1 MNNIYDDSMSFREDG
16 SLDLNKMSFMDDGSL
31 NLNMIYADSQGLKR
45 LDGTIIKDFKYR
57 DLYDKNNKIKL
68 NILVYDELCR
78 RYDAYAA
85 NSLEERYIF
94 DYEKES
100 IFLGTPHRMRGIK
113 EEDEFDD
120 YDEDEYD
127 NYEEEEEEEEDR
139 HYDDSDDRPEDDSLL
154 DDLLLLAMLEDEGS
168 LDDF

>member
-1 MNNIYDDSMSFREDG
+1 MNNINDDSMSFREDG

-45 LDGTIIKDFKYR
+45 PDGTIIKDFQYK
-57 DLYDKNNKIKL
+57 DLYDKNNRIKL

-94 DYEKES
+94 EYEKES
-100 IFLGTPHRMRGIK
+100 IFLGKPHRMRGI
-113 EEDEFDD
+113 EDNDEFDD
-120 YDEDEYD
+120 YDEEEYNDYREDESEEE
-127 NYEEEEEEEEDR
+127 NYEDYDEPED
-139 HYDDSDDRPEDDSLL
+139 DDSLL
-154 DDLLLLAMLEDEGS
+154 DDLLLLAMLEDDGS

>member
-1 MNNIYDDSMSFREDG
+1 MDNIYDDSMSFREDG

-45 LDGTIIKDFKYR
+45 PDGTIIKDFQYK
-57 DLYDKNNKIKL
+57 DLYDKNNRIKL
-68 NILVYDELCR
+68 NILVYDELCK

-94 DYEKES
+94 EYEKES
-100 IFLGTPHRMRGIK
+100 IFLGKPHRMRGI
-113 EEDEFDD
+113 EDNDEFDD
-120 YDEDEYD
+120 YDEEEFD
-127 NYEEEEEEEEDR
+127 NYEEEEEEVDE
-139 HYDDSDDRPEDDSLL
+139 HYDDSNDRREDDSLL
-154 DDLLLLAMLEDEGS
+154 DDLLLLAMLEDDGS